1 MANVGVRVERFVRL
15 SANALIA
22 CTANN
27 LISRP
32 CCMDTLCTYFGLGQR
47 PMGDAIDYS
56 RGVFNFQ
63 RLGYMPVER
72 LVVS

>member
-1 MANVGVRVERFVRL
+1 
-15 SANALIA
+15 
-22 CTANN
+22 
-27 LISRP
+27 
-32 CCMDTLCTYFGLGQR
+32 MDTLCTYFGLGQR